1 MGEKLE
7 RSEVID
13 STSDNTETTWDDLRK
28 IPFPQET
35 SLAEKTKTENFLK
48 SSIDRIRESNL
59 DVDNTLVEEYMNSE
73 LFDMLGDKNV
83 DITSIKPVQEQLLKI
98 PEESRKL
105 FVNIVNV
112 YPSNENWRPYFMATL
127 NSFNNEKFSELLH
140 SVSTS
145 EQPIDIDAF
154 SKIIM
159 HKDNYLGLS
168 SAEDLGKI
176 DTIVNEKI
184 DEARINNDTEAFEN
198 FSLLKKYNLSL
209 DESKILVQKYGYKVE
224 NVSTEKY
231 AEMRD
236 FLGNLKQLVVTRNI
250 NDFESMLENS
260 PDTELSRYPDFQIG
274 AQRLYSDSYRRE
286 LFNPSNKE
294 IVLEDGVKIVD
305 AGTNFKMIVRSDGA
319 FSNYGQ
325 EKFVNYAKQWNRPS
339 RATLSFSTS
348 LISANHLFYYGTSA
362 ASAENPTVTYGF
374 SNIDDDAVVENSL
387 GDDATIH
394 RRRRTLDVSSYN
406 DYQGVSPTTYD
417 GCGQRFMSID
427 DMIDDSSSAIHTET
441 VMSRFYIDENGIE
454 QRRQPDYVVYIKT
467 SEKYHDDLKYEQS
480 KKAAADFGIPVVI
493 VDAKRTLSENGRQ
506 MGEKVQEMQ
515 HGWSVDKAMQIIQ
528 QYSNN
533 AIRQTSDDIGELV
546 DKYFPTNQDGTNILE
561 SFVAQQ
567 FSMSSDEDGQKLF
580 DNLMVLNAKK
590 KILSNDFMVNL
601 VRKNPNIQDKV
612 SLYEQELIGVTVRPQ
627 NGEGFDEYLQR
638 KACYEICDE
647 NGISPA
653 EGLLRNGS
661 TELQRRVDVCKQYG
675 VPMNEETLGVL
686 SYNLEE
692 SAKICQEYNIEPT
705 QNIVVQSPHKLR
717 RKVQLCRS
725 NRIEIDSSVLEQSYE
740 QLEGLSRTSNS
751 KDQKTDAGDDFG
763 DFSNTVWENVDWDEE
778 WQ

>member
-1 MGEKLE
+1 
-7 RSEVID
+7 
-13 STSDNTETTWDDLRK
+13 
-28 IPFPQET
+28 
-35 SLAEKTKTENFLK
+35 
-48 SSIDRIRESNL
+48 
-59 DVDNTLVEEYMNSE
+59 
-73 LFDMLGDKNV
+73 
-83 DITSIKPVQEQLLKI
+83 
-98 PEESRKL
+98 
-105 FVNIVNV
+105 
-112 YPSNENWRPYFMATL
+112 
-127 NSFNNEKFSELLH
+127 
-140 SVSTS
+140 
-145 EQPIDIDAF
+145 
-154 SKIIM
+154 
-159 HKDNYLGLS
+159 
-168 SAEDLGKI
+168 
-176 DTIVNEKI
+176 
-184 DEARINNDTEAFEN
+184 
-198 FSLLKKYNLSL
+198 
-209 DESKILVQKYGYKVE
+209 
-224 NVSTEKY
+224 
-231 AEMRD
+231 
-236 FLGNLKQLVVTRNI
+236 
-250 NDFESMLENS
+250 
-260 PDTELSRYPDFQIG
+260 
-274 AQRLYSDSYRRE
+274 
-286 LFNPSNKE
+286 
-294 IVLEDGVKIVD
+294 
-305 AGTNFKMIVRSDGA
+305 
-319 FSNYGQ
+319 
-325 EKFVNYAKQWNRPS
+325 
-339 RATLSFSTS
+339 
-348 LISANHLFYYGTSA
+348 
-362 ASAENPTVTYGF
+362 
-374 SNIDDDAVVENSL
+374 
-387 GDDATIH
+387 
-394 RRRRTLDVSSYN
+394 
-406 DYQGVSPTTYD
+406 
-417 GCGQRFMSID
+417 
-427 DMIDDSSSAIHTET
+427 
-441 VMSRFYIDENGIE
+441 
-454 QRRQPDYVVYIKT
+454 
-467 SEKYHDDLKYEQS
+467 
-480 KKAAADFGIPVVI
+480 
-493 VDAKRTLSENGRQ
+493 
-506 MGEKVQEMQ
+506 MQ

-647 NGISPA
+647 NGIPPA
-653 EGLLRNGS
+653 ESLLRNGS

-751 KDQKTDAGDDFG
+751 EDQKTDAGDDFG